1 MKIKEWNYHSNKFEW
16 QDYDDVS
23 YHAIL
28 FDNGIIV
35 LAYHYRSCCESVYAD
50 FEALEDTKFESQE
63 FDEKTFTIA
72 NTNDGFLIKD
82 QFVSYFVPC
91 YNSQNGY
98 YSDNL
103 NVEIRHIDKP
113 KKVKQG
119 LYYVDTIDNIY

>member
-1 MKIKEWNYHSNKFEW
+1 MKIKNWDYRSNKFGW
-16 QDYDDVS
+16 QDYDDVN

-35 LAYHYRSCCESVYAD
+35 LTYHYQSCCESVYAD
-50 FEALEDTKFESQE
+50 FNELKDTTFENQE

-72 NTNDGFLIKD
+72 NTDNGFLIKD
-82 QFVSYFVPC
+82 QFVSYFVSC

-98 YSDNL
+98 YSSNL
-103 NVEIRHIDKP
+103 DVEIRHIDKP

-119 LYYVDTIDNIY
+119 LYYVETIDDIY